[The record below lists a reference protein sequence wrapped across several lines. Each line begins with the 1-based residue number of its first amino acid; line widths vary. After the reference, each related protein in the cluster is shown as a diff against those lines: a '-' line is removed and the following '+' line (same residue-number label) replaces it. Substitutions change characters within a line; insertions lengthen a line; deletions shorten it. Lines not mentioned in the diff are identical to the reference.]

1 MANNKD
7 FIVKN
12 AVEVG
17 GATKVTVGDAA
28 TGGSYTSGFADMS
41 TWSYDSVSFSVASEE
56 GTPRDVFFKDDGL
69 TMYIIGNDGD
79 LVESYTLSTAW
90 DISTATYDSKSFS
103 VASQESLPRGFAFKS
118 DGTKVYIVGAT
129 SDAVFQYSLSTAWD
143 VSTGTYD
150 SVTLSV
156 SGQDTGPSDI
166 FFKPDGTKMYILGT
180 TGRDINEYNLST
192 AWDLSTASY
201 SQVSS
206 SISTYEDAP
215 NGMFFKSDGLKL
227 YIIGGNGDEVNEFS
241 LSTAW
246 DVSTISHVG
255 LFSVSSQ
262 ETNPLGFTFKPD
274 GTKMYIVG
282 SINDTIYQYST
293 GSTVTTGSFDL
304 STGNYFTDTPSA
316 DVEYTFSNAGDVQSF
331 QLEVTG
337 NQSVVGYDLANA
349 AYDSVNLTLSSP
361 TLEDITAMQ
370 FKPDGLKCYLL
381 PVKLSDNIRQCTLST
396 AWDISTAT
404 YDSGKIFDVSG
415 QESSPEGFAFKPD
428 GTKLYVTGINSDAVY
443 QYTLSTA
450 WDISTASYDSVSFSV
465 SAYEVVPSDIK
476 FKTDGT
482 RMYVSGRNYIDQY
495 DLSTAWDLSTAS
507 YDATSSAISTVSSP
521 YEASIRGISFNTDG
535 TSVFTAGHT
544 DDSVQEFSLATA
556 WDISSTLT
564 HVQTFDTSSQSLNP
578 QFVEFGNNGTKMYV
592 PYPAT
597 GTIYQYSTSTTNA
610 ITVTWDAD
618 IAWPSGT
625 APDSPAAGEK
635 DIYTFTTDDGG
646 TTYIG
651 VQSGDAFS

>member
-17 GATKVTVGDAA
+17 GSTKVTVGDAA
-28 TGGSYTSGFADMS
+28 SAGSYTSGFADMS

-56 GTPRDVFFKDDGL
+56 TIPRDVFIKDDGL
-69 TMYIIGNDGD
+69 TMYIIGNVGD

-90 DISTATYDSKSFS
+90 DVSTATYDSKSFS
-103 VASQESLPRGFAFKS
+103 VASQDGLPRGFAFKS

-129 SDAVFQYSLSTAWD
+129 SDAVYQYSLSTAWD
-143 VSTGTYD
+143 VSTGSYD
-150 SVTLSV
+150 SVSFSV
-156 SGQDTGPSDI
+156 SGQDASPSDI

-215 NGMFFKSDGLKL
+215 NGMFLKSDGLKL

-262 ETNPLGFTFKPD
+262 DTNPLGFTFKPD
-274 GTKMYIVG
+274 GTKMYVAG
-282 SINDTIYQYST
+282 ADTDVIYQYST

-349 AYDSVNLTLSSP
+349 SYDSVNLTLSSP

-404 YDSGKIFDVSG
+404 YDSGKIFDVSS

-428 GTKLYVTGINSDAVY
+428 GTKLYVTGISSDAVY

-465 SAYEVVPSDIK
+465 SAYEATPSDIK

-597 GTIYQYSTSTTNA
+597 GTIYQYSTSTTDVVKK
-610 ITVTWDAD
+610 T
-618 IAWPSGT
+618 
-625 APDSPAAGEK
+625 
-635 DIYTFTTDDGG
+635 YTHLRQTMA
-646 TTYIG
+646 
-651 VQSGDAFS
+651 VQPT

>member
-17 GATKVTVGDAA
+17 GSTKVTVGDAA
-28 TGGSYTSGFADMS
+28 SAGSYTSGFADMS

-56 GTPRDVFFKDDGL
+56 TIPRDVFIKDDGL
-69 TMYIIGNDGD
+69 TMYIIGNVGD

-90 DISTATYDSKSFS
+90 DVSTATYDSKSFS
-103 VASQESLPRGFAFKS
+103 VASQDGLPRGFAFKS

-129 SDAVFQYSLSTAWD
+129 SDAVYQYSLSTAWD
-143 VSTGTYD
+143 VSTGSYD
-150 SVTLSV
+150 SVSFSV
-156 SGQDTGPSDI
+156 SGQDASPSDI

-215 NGMFFKSDGLKL
+215 NGMFLKSDGLKL

-262 ETNPLGFTFKPD
+262 DTNPLGFTFKPD
-274 GTKMYIVG
+274 GTKMYVAG
-282 SINDTIYQYST
+282 ADTDVIYQYST

-349 AYDSVNLTLSSP
+349 SYDSVNLTLSSP

-404 YDSGKIFDVSG
+404 YDSGKIFDVSS

-428 GTKLYVTGINSDAVY
+428 GTKLYVTGISSDAVY

-465 SAYEVVPSDIK
+465 SAYEATPSDIK

-592 PYPAT
+592 PYPA
-597 GTIYQYSTSTTNA
+597 
-610 ITVTWDAD
+610 
-618 IAWPSGT
+618 
-625 APDSPAAGEK
+625 GEK